1 MNARST
7 TSQPVTGPGAG
18 TATLPPGAGTDS
30 IHQSRTPYMM
40 VDPDLIIRYMN
51 PAANELFAKWEP
63 ELQQILPHFRK
74 ETLIGQCIDVFHKV
88 PSHQRRMLL
97 SPENL
102 PMSKEIRVGPLSI
115 LNNVVALRGPDHQ
128 LIGLGVEWIDMTE
141 QRAKEREVAT
151 FMAAIG
157 AASVPLMLVD
167 VAGRITYLNL
177 AADRLMQATATA
189 VHNTQARFD
198 ARQLVGSAVRQLHER
213 PDEFDQVLA
222 ACAAAPAVLEGALGG
237 RSFKVCATAI
247 VDAAGQRQG
256 STIEWQDV
264 TAQNAAEQRVDQLI
278 RAASQGILSERLD
291 TTEFPGFAKQ
301 VAGGLNALLDAMS
314 GPISE
319 TMRVVSAMA
328 DGDLSV
334 ETEGN
339 FAGAFGALTT
349 SLNRSITNLRDML
362 RRVQVASSTITQ
374 GAAELNEGN
383 MNLSSRTQ
391 EQAAALEETSATVTE
406 IAATIKKSAET
417 AKGVAE
423 LAAGARTVAEKG
435 GEVVGRTIGAMQEI
449 KRSSAKIADII
460 GVIDEIA
467 FQTNLLALNA
477 AVEAARAGE
486 QGRGF
491 AVVASEVRN
500 LAQRSATAAKEIKTL
515 IRDSVEKVD
524 LGTRLVDASGAHLK
538 EIVANNQKVSDLVA
552 GIASASEEQATGIE
566 QVERAVSQMDEMTQ
580 QNAALVEE
588 AAAASASV
596 DEQAHRLDDIVSEFA
611 IDEGFDDD
619 FDDDDL
625 DNDRPA
631 PVRQPAPPA
640 RRAPVPPMRPS
651 PKTASPSPHRPL
663 AARPM
668 AKPAAKAAPA
678 RPSAALRPVS
688 PTGPRLE
695 KVPAS
700 ATGVRKSMD
709 PDDRWESF

>member
-1 MNARST
+1 MNATST
-7 TSQPVTGPGAG
+7 TSPPATGPGAG
-18 TATLPPGAGTDS
+18 LAILPPCAGSDS

-40 VDPDLIIRYMN
+40 VDPELTIRYMN
-51 PAANELFAKWEP
+51 PAAIELFAKWEP
-63 ELQQILPHFRK
+63 DLQRILPHFRK
-74 ETLIGQCIDVFHKV
+74 EALIGQCIDVFHKA

-102 PMSKEIRVGPLSI
+102 PMSKEIRVGPLTI
-115 LNNVVALRGPDHQ
+115 INNVVALHGPDHK

-141 QRAKEREVAT
+141 QRAKEREVAI

-157 AASVPLMLVD
+157 AASVPLMMLD
-167 VAGRITYLNL
+167 ASGRVTYLNL

-189 VHNTQARFD
+189 LQGSKASFD
-198 ARQLVGSAVRQLHER
+198 AKQVMGSPVRQLHER

-222 ACAAAPAVLEGALGG
+222 SCTAAPVVMEATLGG

-247 VDAAGQRQG
+247 SDAAGLRLG
-256 STIEWQDV
+256 STLEWQDV
-264 TAQNAAEQRVDQLI
+264 TAQNAAERQVDQLI
-278 RAASQGILSERLD
+278 RAAAEGRLSERLN

-314 GPISE
+314 GPLAE
-319 TMRVVSAMA
+319 TIRVVSAMA

-334 ETEGN
+334 EAEGN
-339 FAGAFGALTT
+339 FAGAFGTLTS
-349 SLNRSITNLRDML
+349 SLNKSIANLREML
-362 RRVQVASSTITQ
+362 RRVQTASSTISQ

-491 AVVASEVRN
+491 AVVASEVRH
-500 LAQRSATAAKEIKTL
+500 LAQRSATAAKEIKAL
-515 IRDSVEKVD
+515 IKDSVEKVD
-524 LGTRLVDASGAHLK
+524 LGTRLVDESGAHLK
-538 EIVANNQKVSDLVA
+538 EIVANNHKVSDLVA
-552 GIASASEEQATGIE
+552 GIASASDEQATGIE

-596 DEQAHRLDDIVSEFA
+596 DEQAHQLDDIVSEFA
-611 IDEGFDDD
+611 IDEGFDDG

-625 DNDRPA
+625 EDRRPAAPMRPAAPPPRRPQAVPARPLPKVAPRRPQAARPPAKGTPARPA
-631 PVRQPAPPA
+631 P
-640 RRAPVPPMRPS
+640 PS
-651 PKTASPSPHRPL
+651 RSLTSVGPK
-663 AARPM
+663 
-668 AKPAAKAAPA
+668 
-678 RPSAALRPVS
+678 
-688 PTGPRLE
+688 LE

>member
-1 MNARST
+1 MSATST
-7 TSQPVTGPGAG
+7 TSPPAAAGPGAG
-18 TATLPPGAGTDS
+18 LAILPPGAGSDS

-51 PAANELFAKWEP
+51 PAAIQLFAKWEP
-63 ELQQILPHFRK
+63 DLQRILPHFRK
-74 ETLIGQCIDVFHKV
+74 ETLIGQCIDVFHKA
-88 PSHQRRMLL
+88 PAHQRRMLL

-115 LNNVVALRGPDHQ
+115 INNVVALHGPDQ
-128 LIGLGVEWIDMTE
+128 KLLGLGVEWIDMTE

-157 AASVPLMLVD
+157 AASVPLMLLD
-167 VAGRITYLNL
+167 GTGHITYLNV

-189 VHNTQARFD
+189 LQNTQARFN
-198 ARQLVGSAVRQLHER
+198 ATQLVGSAVRQLHER
-213 PDEFDQVLA
+213 PDEFDAVLA
-222 ACAAAPAVLEGALGG
+222 ACAAAPAVLEAALGG
-237 RSFKVCATAI
+237 RTFKVCATAI

-256 STIEWQDV
+256 STLEWQDV
-264 TAQNAAEQRVDQLI
+264 TAQNAAERRVDQLI
-278 RAASQGILSERLD
+278 RSASQGILSERLD

-301 VAGGLNALLDAMS
+301 VAGGLNSLLDAMS
-314 GPISE
+314 GPIAE

-328 DGDLSV
+328 DGDFSV

-339 FAGAFGALTT
+339 FAGSFGALTT
-349 SLNRSITNLRDML
+349 SLNRSIANLRDML

-423 LAAGARTVAEKG
+423 LAASARTVAEKG

-500 LAQRSATAAKEIKTL
+500 LAQRSATAAKEIKAL
-515 IRDSVEKVD
+515 IKDSVEKVD

-611 IDEGFDDD
+611 IDEGFDDGY
-619 FDDDDL
+619 DDDDL
-625 DNDRPA
+625 DDDRPA
-631 PVRQPAPPA
+631 PAPARQPAPPA
-640 RRAPVPPMRPS
+640 RRPAPPPPRPT
-651 PKTASPSPHRPL
+651 PKAASPAPHRPL
-663 AARPM
+663 AARPT
-668 AKPAAKAAPA
+668 AKPAPA
-678 RPSAALRPVS
+678 RPMAAPRPVS

-700 ATGVRKSMD
+700 ASGVRKSMD